1 MRIGCLLLD
10 DTMLFMDSDGQHL
23 KPQGY
28 HWSLVFISTI
38 SLYSVFGIAY
48 SALILK
54 EFLIS
59 DFDFACACLFWIY
72 MWLTWS
78 LSDMKWVFIFVSK
91 FSHRER
97 CLQVRELMHA
107 DIKSE
112 GACKKEWEKGNRNVV
127 ICLLDAL
134 EYVVHLGFGKCCYVC
149 ISSIWKMLYILQRT
163 SNKSSQMST
172 WNRARHMMISA
183 PLLWQWRLMPNKAI
197 GNCWFVREVRF
208 LFSWVV

>member
-127 ICLLDAL
+127 ICWMLWNMLFILDL
-134 EYVVHLGFGKCCYVC
+134 ENAVMFVYLAFGKCC
-149 ISSIWKMLYILQRT
+149 ISCSELRIRVVRCLREIVRVTWWLLHLCCDNEDWCRT
-163 SNKSSQMST
+163 K
-172 WNRARHMMISA
+172 
-183 PLLWQWRLMPNKAI
+183 L
-197 GNCWFVREVRF
+197 
-208 LFSWVV
+208 